1 MSDYV
6 DELLT
11 SICNMNID
19 EHEMSTLDVQK
30 ELKIWTVADLN
41 FLLVN
46 LKKIKLSA
54 LRARKQ
60 LDAN

>member
-11 SICNMNID
+11 TICNMNID

-30 ELKIWTVADLN
+30 ELKTWTVADLN